1 MKKYSEIEIEIIAI
15 EEDIITG
22 SDGIIEGSYEL
33 PGVDFDDNW

>member
-22 SDGIIEGSYEL
+22 SISYGSNEL
-33 PGVDFDDNW
+33 PGDKDWE